1 MLDILI
7 GSLMVALA
15 LVAVYWILVFG
26 RPLVRGAKD
35 SRGAVETPPVAFN
48 FDTEK
53 VKVFTPTENF
63 ALWCRVYSIPKI
75 VKRPSVNKERIAV
88 SVEELHVY
96 HEGLDITL
104 CECADP
110 VCYAIGS
117 IKGSPSNVRKF
128 LKSMYS
134 EAMNKIIFKEWGL

>member
-1 MLDILI
+1 MHTSSPPLRVINMLDILI

-63 ALWCRVYSIPKI
+63 APWCCVYSPPRSSSARRLTKNELPYRW
-75 VKRPSVNKERIAV
+75 KNFTFTMRDSTLRYASAQTMCAMQSGQSKEP
-88 SVEELHVY
+88 LQ
-96 HEGLDITL
+96 TF
-104 CECADP
+104 
-110 VCYAIGS
+110 GS
-117 IKGSPSNVRKF
+117 S
-128 LKSMYS
+128 
-134 EAMNKIIFKEWGL
+134 